1 MKGNE
6 QEVEISKILMH
17 PRFNVESLRFN
28 VALIRLAA
36 PVQLGDCVGV
46 ACLPEAEQDALPSM
60 RCFTT
65 GWSMG
70 PAQRGAK
77 GLPSHREGFPVL
89 QEAEMELVDQDV
101 CQRKWANHPTNPQQI
116 HAESVCVG
124 PVGKDTA
131 TVCHGDSGGPLV
143 CETTSGWTVF
153 GSTSFADFKGD
164 ECSSKEYPNVY
175 VRMHA
180 VSDWIQEVT
189 ADLV

>member
-1 MKGNE
+1 
-6 QEVEISKILMH
+6 
-17 PRFNVESLRFN
+17 
-28 VALIRLAA
+28 
-36 PVQLGDCVGV
+36 
-46 ACLPEAEQDALPSM
+46 
-60 RCFTT
+60 
-65 GWSMG
+65 MG
-70 PAQRGAK
+70 
-77 GLPSHREGFPVL
+77 L

-131 TVCHGDSGGPLV
+131 TICHGDSGGPLV

-175 VRMHA
+175 IRMQFRIGSRRSQPTLSSCPRTCKWKWQW
-180 VSDWIQEVT
+180 VF
-189 ADLV
+189 